1 MRGQCYIASVASCS
15 QIIRVPWKLNYY
27 ILFHLN
33 FSIQIQ
39 FSLFAGVLLLNV
51 FNSKVHLPCTIAMI
65 WNIPVTPNLF
75 CLPCFFSLV
84 YLIFDTR
91 RWGADA
97 AKSLQSCPTLRDPMD
112 CSLPGSSIHGIFQA
126 RVLEWGA
133 IAFSRWGASCPIT
146 SRATLCW
153 HVVPW
158 HSTRWSTF
166 TLGSAVSEVSEFGVV
181 YVCLTC
187 EQSNV
192 QNSPS

>member
-97 AKSLQSCPTLRDPMD
+97 AKSLQSCPTLCDPTD
-112 CSLPGSSIHGIFQA
+112 GSPPGSPIPGILQA
-126 RVLEWGA
+126 RTLEWDA
-133 IAFSRWGASCPIT
+133 ISFSNEWKWKVKVKSLSRVRLFVTPWTAAYQAPPSMGFSRQ
-146 SRATLCW
+146 
-153 HVVPW
+153 
-158 HSTRWSTF
+158 
-166 TLGSAVSEVSEFGVV
+166 E
-181 YVCLTC
+181 Y
-187 EQSNV
+187 
-192 QNSPS
+192 

>member
-1 MRGQCYIASVASCS
+1 MRGQCHIASVASCS

-39 FSLFAGVLLLNV
+39 FSLFADVLLLNV

-84 YLIFDTR
+84 YLIYDTR

-97 AKSLQSCPTLRDPMD
+97 AKSLQSCPTLCDPTD
-112 CSLPGSSIHGIFQA
+112 GTAAHKAPPSLG
-126 RVLEWGA
+126 
-133 IAFSRWGASCPIT
+133 FSRQEHWSGMPFPSPMNESEKWKW
-146 SRATLCW
+146 SRS
-153 HVVPW
+153 VVSDSSWPHGLQPTRLLHPW
-158 HSTRWSTF
+158 DFPGKST
-166 TLGSAVSEVSEFGVV
+166 GVGCH
-181 YVCLTC
+181 CLLPMRC
-187 EQSNV
+187 
-192 QNSPS
+192 